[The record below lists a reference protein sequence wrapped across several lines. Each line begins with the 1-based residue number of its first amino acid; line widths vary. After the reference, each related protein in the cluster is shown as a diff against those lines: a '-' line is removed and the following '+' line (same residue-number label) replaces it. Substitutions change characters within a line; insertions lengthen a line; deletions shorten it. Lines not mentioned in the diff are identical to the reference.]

1 MPELTERRFY
11 RFGRFRLDPHG
22 RVLFRGDRA
31 VRLPPKAA
39 DTLLLLVQNA
49 GNVVEKQDLLK
60 RVWQGTFV
68 EEGSLTRTIS
78 LLRKALQDAAHG
90 QQFISTIA
98 KRGYCFAAPVIE
110 IPGEPA
116 RSAAERLMIVV
127 LPFENLSG
135 SRKHDYFSEGLTEE
149 MITRLARLNPER
161 LGVIARTSA
170 MQYRSTEKSVRQIGR
185 ELGVSHLLE
194 GSVRRAGHRVRI
206 AVQLIQVSDASHL
219 WAESYQRNLGDLLTL
234 QFEVAEAVA
243 KEIQIKLAPQAQ
255 ERLAG
260 AGTLNPQAYEAY
272 LKGRYLLN
280 RRTLEALQKSV
291 QYFKKSIEYDPHY
304 AVAFAGLAD
313 SYLTHHDMGYLPPRE
328 ATTKAKAAARKAL
341 AMDGTLAEAHT
352 SLGHAHF
359 HEFNWL
365 PADREFKRAIELDP
379 NYANA
384 HYYYAN
390 YLISMGQ
397 RNEAV
402 REARWAHTLD
412 PVSLPAGTNLA
423 AILYFAGHYTEAV
436 EQSLRVLEMDS
447 GFGRAYEDLGRAYE
461 QQGMCAQAIAAFEK
475 AVEYSGRNSRD
486 LASLAHALAIAG
498 RHRDALKL
506 LQELNALSK
515 EKYVSPFSFAL
526 VFTGLGNKHQALA
539 WLEKAYRGLD
549 GAVPFIKVNPRLAP
563 LHSHGRFQDLVRRMN
578 FPVFG

>member
-1 MPELTERRFY
+1 MPEPAERRFY
-11 RFGRFRLDPHG
+11 RFGRFRLDPNG

-60 RVWQGTFV
+60 HVWRDAFV

-78 LLRKALQDAAHG
+78 ILRKALEGAAHG
-90 QQFISTIA
+90 QKFISTVV
-98 KRGYCFAAPVIE
+98 KRGYRFAARVIE

-116 RSAAERLMIVV
+116 RSCAERLMMVV

-135 SRKHDYFSEGLTEE
+135 GKKHDYFSEGMTEE

-170 MQYRSTEKSVRQIGR
+170 MQYKSTDKSIRQIGP
-185 ELGVSHLLE
+185 ELGVSHVLE
-194 GSVRRAGHRVRI
+194 GSVRRSGNRVRI
-206 AVQLIQVSDASHL
+206 AIQLIQVSDESHL
-219 WAESYQRNLGDLLTL
+219 WAESYERNLGDLLTL

-243 KEIQIKLAPQAQ
+243 KEIQIKLASREQ
-255 ERLAG
+255 ERLG
-260 AGTLNPQAYEAY
+260 SAGTVNPQAYDAY

-291 QYFKKSIEYDPHY
+291 QYFKKSIEHDPHY

-313 SYLTHHDMGYLPPRE
+313 SYLTHHDMGHLPPRE
-328 ATTKAKAAARKAL
+328 ATAKAKAAARKAL
-341 AMDGTLAEAHT
+341 GMDETLAEAHT

-365 PADREFKRAIELDP
+365 AADRYFKRAIKLNP

-384 HYYYAN
+384 HFYYAN
-390 YLISMGQ
+390 YLIAVG
-397 RNEAV
+397 RKDEAIA
-402 REARWAHTLD
+402 EALCAQTLD

-423 AILYFAGHYTEAV
+423 IILYFAGHYTEAV
-436 EQSLRVLEMDS
+436 EASLRVLEIDPS
-447 GFGRAYEDLGRAYE
+447 FGRAYEDLGRTYE
-461 QQGMCAQAIAAFEK
+461 QQGIYSQAVAAFEK

-486 LASLAHALAIAG
+486 LASLAHAFAIAG
-498 RHRDALKL
+498 KQRAALKL
-506 LQELNALSK
+506 LQELRELSK
-515 EKYVSPFSFAL
+515 KRYVSPYSFAL
-526 VFTGLGNKHQALA
+526 VFAGLGNKNQALA
-539 WLEKAYRGLD
+539 WLEKAYKGRD
-549 GAVPFIKVNPRLAP
+549 GALPFIKVNPRLAP
-563 LHSHGRFQDLVRRMN
+563 LHSETHFQDLVRRLN
-578 FPVFG
+578 FPA

>member
-11 RFGRFRLDPHG
+11 RFGRFRLDSIG
-22 RVLFRGDRA
+22 CVLFRGDRA

-60 RVWQGTFV
+60 HVWRDAFV

-78 LLRKALQDAAHG
+78 ILRKALEDAAHG
-90 QQFISTIA
+90 QEFISTIA
-98 KRGYCFAAPVIE
+98 KRGYRFVAPVME

-116 RSAAERLMIVV
+116 RSGAERLMMVV

-135 SRKHDYFSEGLTEE
+135 GKKHDYFSEGMTEE

-170 MQYRSTEKSVRQIGR
+170 MQYKSTDKSVRQIGG

-194 GSVRRAGHRVRI
+194 GSVRRSGNRVRI
-206 AVQLIQVSDASHL
+206 AVQLIQVSDESHL
-219 WAESYQRNLGDLLTL
+219 WAESYERNLGDLLTL

-243 KEIQIKLAPQAQ
+243 KEIQIKLAPQEQ
-255 ERLAG
+255 ERLAS
-260 AGTLNPQAYEAY
+260 AGTVNPQAYEAY

-280 RRTLEALQKSV
+280 RRTLEALQKSL
-291 QYFKKSIEYDPHY
+291 QYFRKSIEQDPHY

-313 SYLTHHDMGYLPPRE
+313 SYLTHHDLGDLPPRE

-341 AMDGTLAEAHT
+341 GMDETLAEAHT

-365 PADREFKRAIELDP
+365 AADRDLKRAIKLNP

-384 HYYYAN
+384 HFYYAN
-390 YLISMGQ
+390 YLIAVGQ
-397 RNEAV
+397 RNEAIA
-402 REARWAHTLD
+402 EARCAQTLD
-412 PVSLPAGTNLA
+412 PVSLPTGTNLA
-423 AILYFAGHYTEAV
+423 AILYFAGHYAEAV
-436 EQSLRVLEMDS
+436 EASLRVLEIDS
-447 GFGRAYEDLGRAYE
+447 SFGRAYEDLGRAYE
-461 QQGMCAQAIAAFEK
+461 QQGMYAQAIAAFEK
-475 AVEYSGRNSRD
+475 AVQCSGRSSRD
-486 LASLAHALAIAG
+486 LASLAHTFAIAG
-498 RHRDALKL
+498 KQSDTLKL
-506 LQELNALSK
+506 LQELKDLSK
-515 EKYVSPFSFAL
+515 KRYVSPYSFAL
-526 VFTGLGNKHQALA
+526 VFAGLGNKSQALV
-539 WLEKAYRGLD
+539 WLEKAYQGLD
-549 GAVPFIKVNPRLAP
+549 GALPFIKVNPRLAP
-563 LHSHGRFQDLVRRMN
+563 LHSDSHFRDLVRRMN
-578 FPVFG
+578 FPA